1 MSDGR
6 GRGGKSLEVAEGIY
20 QVGGAGVSHPYDG
33 AVYLIDRGGLILIDS
48 GVGAGFRKIV
58 QNIEALGHDPSRIS
72 TLILTHSHIDHIGG
86 AHLFREHFGTR
97 IVIHALD
104 ADKLE
109 RGDNILTAAFC
120 FNVNFQPLRIDER
133 LRGEQGVFHLGGR
146 DLIWLHT
153 PGHSP
158 GSISLYT
165 DHGGSRILFAQ
176 DIMAP
181 LLEGYDCDFPSWRA
195 SVDKLLALGADVLC
209 DGHSGV
215 WSPARQVAAYLRHA
229 IRIHEEEGDGG
240 S

>member
-1 MSDGR
+1 MSENRRR
-6 GRGGKSLEVAEGIY
+6 GPLEIAEGIY
-20 QVGGAGVSHPYDG
+20 QVGGAQVSHPYDG
-33 AVYLIDRGGLILIDS
+33 AVYLLDWDDLVLIDS
-48 GVGAGFRKIV
+48 GVGAGLPMIV
-58 QNIEALGHDPSRIS
+58 RNIEALGHDPARIS

-86 AHLFREHFGTR
+86 AHLFREHLGTR
-97 IVIHALD
+97 IVIHELD

-120 FNVNFQPLRIDER
+120 FNVNFQPLKVDER
-133 LRGEQGVFHLGGR
+133 LRGEKGSFRFGGR
-146 DLIWLHT
+146 DLLWLHT

-165 DHGGSRILFAQ
+165 DHEGTRILFAQ

-195 SVDKLLALGADVLC
+195 SVDSLLALRADVLC

-215 WSPARQVAAYLRHA
+215 WAPAARVAAYLRHA
-229 IRIHEEEGDGG
+229 IRIHEEDQHGG